1 MTDDLLGKIVKKSLI
16 IVGSIF
22 ILNGCAVNKD
32 YSSAPSSKLCM
43 DYLTYPSANIYQNAR
58 AQELARRGEN
68 CQEYMGMARA
78 RREADAQYE
87 NSLNNLQKAG
97 QPQQRTPTR
106 TQCTGSGMF
115 VNCTSY

>member
-1 MTDDLLGKIVKKSLI
+1 
-16 IVGSIF
+16 
-22 ILNGCAVNKD
+22 
-32 YSSAPSSKLCM
+32 M

-58 AQELARRGEN
+58 SQELARRGES
-68 CQEYMGMARA
+68 CQEYMGVARA
-78 RREADAQYE
+78 RREADAQFE

-106 TQCTGSGMF
+106 TQCTGTGMF